1 MSRTEHMQSSIVNPQ
16 SSIFHPRSSIVGFLA
31 VLAVFAFSG
40 CRQDMHDQ
48 PKYRPLR
55 PVDQIGSINDGRSA
69 RPQVEGTVARGELRE
84 DVEFYTGRIA
94 RSGQATGNT
103 PGSAASQL
111 SAQPA
116 SGAAPGFQGFVSEFP
131 MQITEA
137 DLDRGQQRFN
147 IYCSVCHGPLG
158 DGGGMI
164 PRRGFRRPPSYHDD
178 RLRNAPVGYFFDVIT
193 NGFGNMPDYSAQV
206 EPGDR
211 WRIIAYIRAL
221 QLSQHA
227 PVSDVPENK
236 RGELNRKPEATG
248 QAGHEGAK

>member
-1 MSRTEHMQSSIVNPQ
+1 MSRISKAKGKKKKEKVAAAGRT
-16 SSIFHPRSSIVGFLA
+16 
-31 VLAVFAFSG
+31 FAFLLFTFSFTS

-69 RPQVEGTVARGELRE
+69 RPLVEGTVARGELRD

-94 RSGQATGNT
+94 GFAQTMANT
-103 PGSAASQL
+103 PATSSSQAPSQAASGGT
-111 SAQPA
+111 
-116 SGAAPGFQGFVSEFP
+116 SGLQGFVAEFP
-131 MQITEA
+131 MQITAA
-137 DLDRGQQRFN
+137 DLDHGQERFN

-158 DGGGMI
+158 DGGGVI
-164 PRRGFRRPPSYHDD
+164 PKRGFRKPPSYHDD

-206 EPGDR
+206 EPADR

-221 QLSQHA
+221 QLSQRA
-227 PVSDVPENK
+227 TVADVPADK
-236 RGELNRKPEATG
+236 RGELNKKPEAK
-248 QAGHEGAK
+248 EGESHQGAR